1 MSIYGGFPTR
11 GLENAYN
18 HCLFEIISLMQEFLI
33 TVLRSKLALDR
44 SVFCDNFSKYFNK
57 LVKFEKKKHLA
68 PKFSDVLQEINNYT
82 REVYNSSNFTQYT
95 EKKHFVS
102 GSTYSFGKDIELK
115 RWEVSSPK
123 KLNVIRSRNR
133 QSSLR
138 ARESPAFNRNEYL
151 RSYQDQVMKSIIKEL
166 SPDLDEN

>member
-18 HCLFEIISLMQEFLI
+18 HCLFEIISIMQDFLI
-33 TVLRSKLALDR
+33 TALKSKIVLDR
-44 SVFCDNFSKYFNK
+44 SAFCDNFSRCFNK
-57 LVKFEKKKHLA
+57 LVKFEKKKHLT
-68 PKFSDVLQEINNYT
+68 PKFSDGLIEISNYT

-95 EKKHFVS
+95 EKKKIVA

-123 KLNVIRSRNR
+123 KLNVVRSRNR

-138 ARESPAFNRNEYL
+138 TRESPVFNRHEYL
-151 RSYQDQVMKSIIKEL
+151 KSYQDQVMKSIIKEL
-166 SPDLDEN
+166 SPDLDED